1 MGPFQP
7 SLRGDTTS
15 FYILKTIAL
24 TAPPQ
29 EVTCPRPYQQPRPS
43 QSPFIHNRN
52 FYSSPECVSGEHRM
66 RA

>member
-24 TAPPQ
+24 TAPP
-29 EVTCPRPYQQPRPS
+29 PRSDLPKAISAAKAKSKP
-43 QSPFIHNRN
+43 IH
-52 FYSSPECVSGEHRM
+52 S
-66 RA
+66 

>member
-24 TAPPQ
+24 TAPPKK
-29 EVTCPRPYQQPRPS
+29 
-43 QSPFIHNRN
+43 
-52 FYSSPECVSGEHRM
+52 
-66 RA
+66 